1 MQKEGARMRKASG
14 SRPRDAAAEL
24 IECYIRSQNLSP
36 HDRLPSERAMCEMW
50 GLNRSTLRTAIRRLT
65 EEGWL
70 YSVLGSGTFVAPPKL
85 ERDLQDARS
94 LTETVRDAGRM
105 IRSQVLDLRIT
116 ECSAWLSGK
125 LGCAPGHPVFFLRR
139 LRFLD
144 NVPFTIETCY
154 LDHEVCPGIENGD
167 YCKGSLYQALGAL
180 GVNPVQ
186 GSEHIGITYATEEE
200 AALLEVPEECPL
212 FFLSG
217 TSMNAEG
224 RTIEYFKAV
233 VRYDKVRFS
242 SVLRRGT

>member
-1 MQKEGARMRKASG
+1 M
-14 SRPRDAAAEL
+14 
-24 IECYIRSQNLSP
+24 
-36 HDRLPSERAMCEMW
+36 
-50 GLNRSTLRTAIRRLT
+50 
-65 EEGWL
+65 
-70 YSVLGSGTFVAPPKL
+70 APPKL

-105 IRSQVLDLRIT
+105 IRSQVLDLRIA

-167 YCKGSLYQALGAL
+167 YRKGSLYQALGAL

-224 RTIEYFKAV
+224 RTIEYFKSV